1 MKGLEAG
8 RQPGQSCILVA
19 CGAGRRKGKLRALS
33 RILSLGP
40 SIPHYDFLDFP
51 LLVGSGIPPPPSQF
65 PPPFGL
71 MHFGQVPNCSSS
83 LSHPDIK
90 HSGYEPGPQNRTDLD
105 LNHGPL
111 ADYLTERKGT

>member
-51 LLVGSGIPPPPSQF
+51 LLVGSGIPPPPASF
-65 PPPFGL
+65 LLPLGSCILGRFPIAPPPSPI
-71 MHFGQVPNCSSS
+71 Q
-83 LSHPDIK
+83 
-90 HSGYEPGPQNRTDLD
+90 T
-105 LNHGPL
+105 
-111 ADYLTERKGT
+111 

>member
-51 LLVGSGIPPPPSQF
+51 LLVGSGIPPPPQ
-65 PPPFGL
+65 P
-71 MHFGQVPNCSSS
+71 VSSS
-83 LSHPDIK
+83 LWAHAFWAGS
-90 HSGYEPGPQNRTDLD
+90 QL
-105 LNHGPL
+105 LLLPL
-111 ADYLTERKGT
+111 PSRHKA